1 MRVSPLASSVIFDA
15 TVFSPAN
22 TPVHPHLQAG
32 SLRSSHRRPPSP
44 PRRRRRL
51 LVPMST
57 SRRCRLLVAT
67 TGSRRHRPPPSPL
80 GSSRKP
86 PSPPHRSRTSV
97 RQICCDICSPL
108 RQELPNPDLHP
119 PLFHYWKRVL
129 CREPEAL
136 PRTKSRALSKDILCR
151 GLCRG
156 PVPRQRRL
164 GKVSP
169 FGHGDQ
175 GAVRLCQ
182 RLPIR
187 PSAKFFLKKNQCSD
201 PIFFITSLCRGPP
214 LLRAPCLALS
224 KASFAEGLR
233 YDPRQRFFF

>member
-129 CREPEAL
+129 CRGPEAWS
-136 PRTKSRALSKDILCR
+136 RTKSRALSKDILCR
-151 GLCRG
+151 EPAPGALVFAKGHPAPGALVFAEGLALG
-156 PVPRQRRL
+156 KGAL

-169 FGHGDQ
+169 LGHGDQ
-175 GAVRLCQ
+175 GAVRL
-182 RLPIR
+182 
-187 PSAKFFLKKNQCSD
+187 
-201 PIFFITSLCRGPP
+201 
-214 LLRAPCLALS
+214 S
-224 KASFAEGLR
+224 KGYR
-233 YDPRQRFFF
+233 